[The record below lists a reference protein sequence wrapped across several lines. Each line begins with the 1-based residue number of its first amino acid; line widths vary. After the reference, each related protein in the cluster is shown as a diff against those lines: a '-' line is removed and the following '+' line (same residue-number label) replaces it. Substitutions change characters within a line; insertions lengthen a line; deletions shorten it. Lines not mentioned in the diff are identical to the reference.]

1 MIYFLSDC
9 HLGAGTMHD
18 PLEYERRLVR
28 FLQSIEGDCEE
39 LFLMGD
45 IIDYWFEYRKVVPK
59 GFVRFFGQIARM
71 TDSGIR
77 VHWFAGNHDIWLF
90 GYLHDEIGVE
100 IHHKAEVLE
109 RYGKRLFLA
118 HGDGLGDDNLG
129 YRLMSGFFRSPFTQ
143 MMYRKFIH
151 PDLATRFA
159 HWWSKKSRLDGNK
172 FPEYLGDDKE
182 HLMLFAERY
191 LGSQNLKTSEPQNL
205 IDYFIFGH
213 RHIMVDRNVPNKN
226 ARLLILGDWITHF
239 SYATLS
245 QTGNVELKNYKQE
258 TYL

>member
-1 MIYFLSDC
+1 
-9 HLGAGTMHD
+9 
-18 PLEYERRLVR
+18 
-28 FLQSIEGDCEE
+28 
-39 LFLMGD
+39 MGD

-71 TDSGIR
+71 TDRGIR

-90 GYLHDEIGVE
+90 GYLHDELGVE
-100 IHHKAEVLE
+100 IHHHAEVLE

-129 YRLMSGFFRSPFTQ
+129 YKLMSGFFHSPFIQ

-172 FPEYLGDDKE
+172 FPDYLGDDKE
-182 HLMLFAERY
+182 HLMLFAEHY
-191 LGSQNLKTSEPQNL
+191 SENLGTSETSGTSRA

-213 RHIMVDRNVPNKN
+213 RHILVNREVPHKN
-226 ARLLILGDWITHF
+226 AHLIILGDWITHF
-239 SYATLS
+239 SYAVMS
-245 QTGNVELKNYKQE
+245 PTGNIELKECKQ
-258 TYL
+258 